1 MRVVFCFRDTGP
13 FTIWREVEK
22 GEVVRV
28 EGKVRAQVGVRNA
41 GEIAGRRERVPG
53 EHRGDVSVKEGGG
66 EGGVEK

>member
-1 MRVVFCFRDTGP
+1 M
-13 FTIWREVEK
+13 
-22 GEVVRV
+22 
-28 EGKVRAQVGVRNA
+28 RAQVGVRNA